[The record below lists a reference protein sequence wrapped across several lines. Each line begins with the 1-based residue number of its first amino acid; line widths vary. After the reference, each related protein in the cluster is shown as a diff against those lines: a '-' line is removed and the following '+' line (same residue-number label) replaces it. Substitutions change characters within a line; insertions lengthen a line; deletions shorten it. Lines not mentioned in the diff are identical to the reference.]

1 MAPKKESADSPAV
14 RNGYLN
20 KHVNALKGYQ
30 SRFFVINTEHN
41 RLEYF
46 LTRDAFTSSP
56 QDYRGC
62 IQLVGAEV
70 APREEDS
77 VSFNVFGSNGDV
89 FQLKADTA
97 KERQKWVDAIRTA
110 VQKLNEAMIDPLA
123 VKKESKEP
131 ASKGIVN
138 KKKKKALAEAGNATY
153 IPPTQEM
160 VNAREAL
167 AAAETALNEMSE
179 ILASYPGPRKAAAQS
194 QDKKGGQPRE
204 VTKYEHMLRIKA
216 FSIACQQDLKIIFE
230 AVQAEYLRS
239 RAS

>member
-1 MAPKKESADSPAV
+1 MAPKKESADSPPV

-123 VKKESKEP
+123 VKMESKEP

-138 KKKKKALAEAGNATY
+138 KKKKE
-153 IPPTQEM
+153 
-160 VNAREAL
+160 
-167 AAAETALNEMSE
+167 S
-179 ILASYPGPRKAAAQS
+179 SS
-194 QDKKGGQPRE
+194 
-204 VTKYEHMLRIKA
+204 
-216 FSIACQQDLKIIFE
+216 
-230 AVQAEYLRS
+230 RS
-239 RAS
+239 RQCYIYTSNSGNGQRSGSFSCSRNGPE